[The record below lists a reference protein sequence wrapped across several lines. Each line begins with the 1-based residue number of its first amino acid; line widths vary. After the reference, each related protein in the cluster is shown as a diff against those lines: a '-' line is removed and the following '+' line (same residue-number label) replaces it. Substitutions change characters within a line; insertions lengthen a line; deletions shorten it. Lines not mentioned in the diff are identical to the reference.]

1 MKLDGNCCPKQ
12 HFLPFLTTF
21 NLCACSQTIDE
32 LLNSSYYSDFK
43 KKNRITHC
51 FQLFLKFQNLKV
63 SNVDIEWSQH
73 DNNKDV
79 ETDSSFYIFT
89 LLNLSENY
97 FHKSQTNKC
106 HGNVNGGNIHTS
118 SAGVNDMIFLPFRYS
133 IPDTP
138 YSVPAAVGTSELSSL
153 INQILKGTQ
162 SYVNKL
168 VLIQG

>member
-1 MKLDGNCCPKQ
+1 MLIPHDRNMTTTKMLKLT
-12 HFLPFLTTF
+12 LP
-21 NLCACSQTIDE
+21 
-32 LLNSSYYSDFK
+32 
-43 KKNRITHC
+43 
-51 FQLFLKFQNLKV
+51 
-63 SNVDIEWSQH
+63 
-73 DNNKDV
+73 
-79 ETDSSFYIFT
+79 SSFFT

-162 SYVNKL
+162 SYINKL

>member
-1 MKLDGNCCPKQ
+1 MHVLKQ
-12 HFLPFLTTF
+12 LMNYWIHLTILILRKKTH
-21 NLCACSQTIDE
+21 NA
-32 LLNSSYYSDFK
+32 LLSVISE
-43 KKNRITHC
+43 I
-51 FQLFLKFQNLKV
+51 QNLKV
-63 SNVDIEWSQH
+63 SNVDIAWSQH

-79 ETDSSFYIFT
+79 DTDSSFFFFT

-106 HGNVNGGNIHTS
+106 HGNVNGGNIHTL